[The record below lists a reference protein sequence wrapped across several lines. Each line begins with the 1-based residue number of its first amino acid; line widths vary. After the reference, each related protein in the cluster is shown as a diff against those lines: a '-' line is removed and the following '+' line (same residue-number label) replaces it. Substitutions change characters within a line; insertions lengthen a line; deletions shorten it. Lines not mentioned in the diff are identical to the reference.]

1 MLVTCVF
8 PTVLQ
13 AEHWH
18 STISRSRA
26 PCLIGRTSQA
36 AVTALAA
43 LIRRHNIASIM
54 ISCDAE
60 SPGTYTLQGVCC
72 YAYSHTQA
80 NIAELSARQTAIK
93 ISSGHTTRAELTDEI
108 LDRVFGYVGRGDHLF
123 VAGVSRNWR
132 GRYMQLKACSF
143 SEARLLSGVR
153 IGTRHRSALMSL
165 SRLQYA
171 KACGL
176 TVTDIDLTK
185 DAYAEAVCQQ
195 SLEPLAVVTE
205 LRMHGATWN
214 ETLCSHAAFNGELQ
228 LLIWLRN
235 YGCPWNEERVLLN
248 AASSGN
254 MQLLE
259 WLQTVTARSVWSSD
273 VQTRMLNQAG
283 YYGKLEAA
291 QWLRSCGAA
300 WP

>member
-1 MLVTCVF
+1 
-8 PTVLQ
+8 
-13 AEHWH
+13 
-18 STISRSRA
+18 
-26 PCLIGRTSQA
+26 
-36 AVTALAA
+36 
-43 LIRRHNIASIM
+43 
-54 ISCDAE
+54 
-60 SPGTYTLQGVCC
+60 
-72 YAYSHTQA
+72 
-80 NIAELSARQTAIK
+80 
-93 ISSGHTTRAELTDEI
+93 
-108 LDRVFGYVGRGDHLF
+108 
-123 VAGVSRNWR
+123 
-132 GRYMQLKACSF
+132 MQLKTCSF

-153 IGTRHRSALMSL
+153 TGTRHRSALISL

-176 TVTDIDLTK
+176 TQAVTDIDLTK

-205 LRMHGATWN
+205 LRTHGATWN

-248 AASSGN
+248 ASSSGN

-283 YYGKLEAA
+283 NYGKLEAA

-300 WP
+300 WPQSFTSAVQFGAKSDDLASTLFASSWTLPLVQWAISSDSGWRTWRCEDYNEQNRMWHSHVSRQNATAVLKWAHANGCPCTCGQRQQQQPS

>member
-1 MLVTCVF
+1 VPSGRQT
-8 PTVLQ
+8 
-13 AEHWH
+13 AD
-18 STISRSRA
+18 TIN
-26 PCLIGRTSQA
+26 G
-36 AVTALAA
+36 
-43 LIRRHNIASIM
+43 
-54 ISCDAE
+54 
-60 SPGTYTLQGVCC
+60 G
-72 YAYSHTQA
+72 HTTH
-80 NIAELSARQTAIK
+80 AELS
-93 ISSGHTTRAELTDEI
+93 DEI

-132 GRYMQLKACSF
+132 GRYMQLKNCSF
-143 SEARLLSGVR
+143 SEARLLSGIR
-153 IGTRHRSALMSL
+153 TGTRHRSALMSL

-171 KACGL
+171 QACGL

-205 LRMHGATWN
+205 LRLHGAIWDKV
-214 ETLCSHAAFNGELQ
+214 LCSHAAFNGELQ

-248 AASSGN
+248 ASSRGN

-283 YYGKLEAA
+283 HFGRMEAA
-291 QWLRSCGAA
+291 QWLRSCGAR
-300 WP
+300 WPERFTTAVQFGAKSDDAASRILTSCWTLPLVKWAIASGSGWLTGRCEDYHINITQPKQYGTT